1 MARFEDIASME
12 YADGKRVTVQME
24 KTDEPSVEISSGE
37 EFAAA
42 EALPR
47 NLYRVCV
54 QGRAIIY
61 FNTYEEAMNFA
72 LEKTHRG
79 KKPPAA
85 TGI

>member
-1 MARFEDIASME
+1 MAKFEDIASME

-24 KTDEPSVEISSGE
+24 KQGDALETELAGE
-37 EFAAA
+37 EASTPA
-42 EALPR
+42 

-72 LEKTHRG
+72 LERTHAG
-79 KKPPAA
+79 KKQGAA
-85 TGI
+85 NGF